1 MNKLFKILI
10 LILVSEILIGYF
22 IYLNNTSKITGH
34 YIREPNTF
42 KPRAG
47 KRLKLNKYISLT
59 EGIVSIL
66 KEKNF

>member
-1 MNKLFKILI
+1 MRTIKKLMKIKTKIL
-10 LILVSEILIGYF
+10 YK
-22 IYLNNTSKITGH
+22 NDKITGH

-59 EGIVSIL
+59 EGILSIL